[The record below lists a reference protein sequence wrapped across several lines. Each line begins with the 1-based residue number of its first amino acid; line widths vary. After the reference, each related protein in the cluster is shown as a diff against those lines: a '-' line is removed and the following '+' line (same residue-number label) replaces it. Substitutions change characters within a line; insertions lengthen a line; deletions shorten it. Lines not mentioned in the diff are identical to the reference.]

1 MSKRSLSRVVGL
13 ALLAAVAGLWLTRP
27 QHIEASA
34 VPERVPD
41 LANGERM
48 FWAGGCASCHAA
60 KEAKDDDKLL
70 LQGGLELK
78 SPFGLFR
85 VPNISTSNAQGI
97 GGWSTA
103 EFITAMVKGT
113 SPDGRHYYP
122 AFPYASY
129 QKMRYEDLID
139 LKAFLDTLP
148 ASDNEVAGHDLMF
161 PYSIRPGVGVWKLL
175 YLDGK
180 RFRENPSWDGKT
192 NRGAYLATGP
202 GHCAECHTP
211 RDIFGGLNA
220 ERWMAGAPN
229 PEGGKGRV
237 PNITPHPDGIGG
249 WSAADIAFLLE
260 SGFTPEYDSIGGSMA
275 SVQENWARLPA
286 EYREAVAAYLK
297 AIEPKE
303 SMKDTGS

>member
-1 MSKRSLSRVVGL
+1 M
-13 ALLAAVAGLWLTRP
+13 
-27 QHIEASA
+27 
-34 VPERVPD
+34 PEREPD

-60 KEAKDDDKLL
+60 KGAKGDDKLV

-85 VPNISTSNAQGI
+85 VPNISTSNAHGI

-103 EFITAMVKGT
+103 DFITAMVKGT

-129 QKMRYEDLID
+129 QKMRYGDLID

-175 YLDGK
+175 YLSGQP
-180 RFRENPSWDGKT
+180 FEANPDWDATT
-192 NRGAYLATGP
+192 NLGAYLATGP

-220 ERWMAGAPN
+220 ERWMAGAPD
-229 PEGGKGRV
+229 PEGGKGRI
-237 PNITPHPDGIGG
+237 PNITPHADGIGS

-260 SGFTPEYDSIGGSMA
+260 SGFTPEYDSVGGSMA
-275 SVQENWARLPA
+275 SVQENWAKLPG

-297 AIEPKE
+297 AIPPKE
-303 SMKDTGS
+303 SMKADNGGS